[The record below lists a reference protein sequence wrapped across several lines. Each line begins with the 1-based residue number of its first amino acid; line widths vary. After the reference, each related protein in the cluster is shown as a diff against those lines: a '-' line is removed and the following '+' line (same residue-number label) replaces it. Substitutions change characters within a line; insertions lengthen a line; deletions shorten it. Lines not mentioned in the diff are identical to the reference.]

1 MTNLAR
7 TMFTL
12 EMLMNQGKKGKALL
26 LDNQPEEIQR
36 EWQKDADAVER
47 FLGHNPH

>member
-7 TMFTL
+7 TMYTL
-12 EMLMNQGKKGKALL
+12 EMLINQKGEDLF
-26 LDNQPEEIQR
+26 LDNQPEEIQA
-36 EWQKDADAVER
+36 EWQKDADAIER